1 MEYKVV
7 PFTATL
13 DQKKETTAVVA
24 EQLGKLIERYSNQG
38 WKYVRLESVST
49 YVQPDSGCFGIGAKP
64 GYMASYQ
71 MVVFIKETRDE
82 SAAPSGY

>member
-13 DQKKETTAVVA
+13 DQKQETTAVVA
-24 EQLGKLIERYSNQG
+24 EQLGKLIERYSSQG
-38 WKYVRLESVST
+38 WKYVRLEGVST

-64 GYMASYQ
+64 GYITSYQ
-71 MVVFIKETRDE
+71 MVVFSKEIRHE
-82 SAAPSGY
+82 SAAPSDY

>member
-13 DQKKETTAVVA
+13 NQQKETTSAVA
-24 EQLGKLIERYSNQG
+24 NQLESLILHYHQQG

-49 YVQPDSGCFGIGAKP
+49 YVQPDPGCFGLGGKP
-64 GYMASYQ
+64 GYLSSYQ
-71 MVVFIKETRDE
+71 MVVFSK
-82 SAAPSGY
+82 S

>member
-13 DQKKETTAVVA
+13 NQQKETTSAVA
-24 EQLGKLIERYSNQG
+24 DQLEILIKRLDAQG
-38 WKYVRLESVST
+38 WEYVRLESVST
-49 YVQPDSGCFGIGAKP
+49 YVQPDSGCFGLGGKP

-71 MVVFIKETRDE
+71 MIVLRKIL
-82 SAAPSGY
+82 

>member
-1 MEYKVV
+1 MEYIVV

-13 DQKKETTAVVA
+13 DQKKDTTNVVA
-24 EQLGKLIERYSNQG
+24 DQLGKLIKNYSSYG

-49 YVQPDSGCFGIGAKP
+49 YVQPDSGCFGFGAKP

-71 MVVFIKETRDE
+71 MVVFSRE
-82 SAAPSGY
+82 SSSKSAVATAH

>member
-1 MEYKVV
+1 MEYTVV

-38 WKYVRLESVST
+38 WKYVRLEGVST
-49 YVQPDSGCFGIGAKP
+49 YVRPDSGCFGIGAKP
-64 GYMASYQ
+64 GYIASYQ
-71 MVVFIKETRDE
+71 MVVFSKETRYE
-82 SAAPSGY
+82 SAASSGH

>member
-13 DQKKETTAVVA
+13 DQKKETTSVVA
-24 EQLGKLIERYSNQG
+24 AQLETLIHRHTTEG
-38 WKYVRLESVST
+38 WTYIRLESVST
-49 YVQPDSGCFGIGAKP
+49 FVQPDAGCFGIGAKP

-71 MVVFIKETRDE
+71 MVVFSR
-82 SAAPSGY
+82 